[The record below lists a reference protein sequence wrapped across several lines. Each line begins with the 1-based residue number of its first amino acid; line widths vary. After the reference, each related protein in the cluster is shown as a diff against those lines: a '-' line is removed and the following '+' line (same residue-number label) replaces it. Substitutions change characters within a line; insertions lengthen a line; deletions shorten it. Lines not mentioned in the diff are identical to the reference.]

1 MGTQTSSMLTEKQI
15 EDFTNNGFIV
25 IEDMFSPEEMKAVES
40 EVSMIVDAYL
50 KKEGVAGNFS
60 LDEGLFVLEKINH
73 DVVAAVYDTICKA
86 PNFLRMQCKKRLHQ
100 TVSSL
105 LQNNPNDP
113 LYTFKHRIR
122 IDPPSDERR
131 TYDWHQE
138 VFYSIPRSN
147 FIQVW
152 SPVIRDTTIK
162 NGTIEIAKG
171 SHRGGIPKQTWK
183 VKDGYA
189 DQIIRKEIPDE
200 YETFPVE
207 MKLGDILLFSGK
219 TWHKSGKNTSKE
231 HRFSMI
237 GMWHDV
243 KNLDFVAPNIVF
255 NYRKE
260 TPEEYYESYFQ
271 EKE

>member
-1 MGTQTSSMLTEKQI
+1 MEAQIPSAITQKDVEY
-15 EDFTNNGFIV
+15 FTNNGFLIV
-25 IEDMFSPEEMKAVES
+25 ENMFSPEEMKDVEN
-40 EVSMIVDAYL
+40 EISMIVNSYL
-50 KKEGVAGNFS
+50 KKEGVTEKLN
-60 LDEGLFVLEKINH
+60 LDEGLFALEKINH
-73 DVVAAVYDTICKA
+73 DSVAAVYDTICKA
-86 PNFLRMQCKKRLHQ
+86 PNFLRMQYKKEIHQ
-100 TVSSL
+100 AINCL
-105 LQNNPNDP
+105 LQNDYNDP

-138 VFYSIPRSN
+138 VFYTIPRSN

-152 SPVIRDTTIK
+152 APVVRNTTIE
-162 NGTIEIAKG
+162 NGTIEIAKA

-183 VKDGYA
+183 VREGYA
-189 DQIIRKEIPDE
+189 DQIIRKQIPDE

-219 TWHKSGKNTSKE
+219 TWHKSGKNISKQ

-237 GMWHDV
+237 GMWHDI

-260 TPEEYYESYFQ
+260 TPEEYFTSYFQ
-271 EKE
+271 ENK